1 METLARLNKEIL
13 NPLASGNY
21 GVLDKLDISLCTSTE
36 EREFY
41 MNISTILNNNLLMLN
56 NNDMKDNIIE
66 KYKTQ
71 LFKCQKELKQ
81 LKINKKNVH
90 IKASANLTPIPISKI
105 LAKHQPVLAWYY
117 YLHGYDP
124 NVCPEPIKLIEV
136 RKFVD
141 KMGDKAIREL
151 LNNKG

>member
-1 METLARLNKEIL
+1 MDTLSRLNKDIL
-13 NPLASGNY
+13 NPLANGNY
-21 GVLDKLDISLCTSTE
+21 GVLDNIDLSSCTID

-66 KYKTQ
+66 RYRKE

-81 LKINKKNVH
+81 LKINKKNCR
-90 IKASANLTPIPISKI
+90 IKASANLAPIPISKL

-117 YLHGYDP
+117 HLHGYDP
-124 NVCPEPIKLIEV
+124 NICPDPIKIQEV
-136 RKFVD
+136 RKMVNE
-141 KMGDKAIREL
+141 MGDNAVREL
-151 LNNKG
+151 LNVC